1 MIWSAIQ
8 WARTA
13 RRRRVIVVLAIY
25 LGVAARLV
33 HGDET
38 PAAAPADEYRV
49 KAAILYNIARFV
61 EWPSDA
67 FADGV
72 SPVIV
77 CVVGVDPFGVA
88 LDDALQGRTVKG
100 RPVVIRRQ
108 HDPGRECHVVFIA
121 YSEQKRIDDI
131 IEQLGSTH
139 VLSMSEVDRFT
150 HRGGVIGLTTVGDR
164 VQFDINVSAAERARL
179 TVSSRL
185 MALASSIHRS
195 GAAAP

>member
-1 MIWSAIQ
+1 MIRLRHTTGTAARRIAGAGLITCLGLAGPVLHGDASAI
-8 WARTA
+8 
-13 RRRRVIVVLAIY
+13 
-25 LGVAARLV
+25 AA
-33 HGDET
+33 
-38 PAAAPADEYRV
+38 ADEYRV

-72 SPVIV
+72 SPVVV
-77 CVVGVDPFGVA
+77 CVVGVDPFGAA

-100 RPVVIRRQ
+100 RPVAIRRL
-108 HDPGRECHVVFIA
+108 HDLGRGCHVVFIS
-121 YSEQKRIDDI
+121 YSEQKRVDDI
-131 IEQLGSTH
+131 LEQLGSTH

-150 HRGGVIGLTTVGDR
+150 QRGGVIGLTTVGDR
-164 VQFDINVSAAERARL
+164 VRFDINVSAAERAQL

-185 MALASSIHRS
+185 MALASSVHRT

>member
-1 MIWSAIQ
+1 MAM
-8 WARTA
+8 
-13 RRRRVIVVLAIY
+13 VVLAIY
-25 LGVAARLV
+25 LGAAGRV
-33 HGDET
+33 VQGDAT
-38 PAAAPADEYRV
+38 ATADEYRV

-72 SPVIV
+72 SPVVV
-77 CVVGVDPFGVA
+77 CVVGVDPFGVT
-88 LDDALQGRTVKG
+88 LDDVLQGRTVKG
-100 RPVVIRRQ
+100 RPVAIRRL
-108 HDPGRECHVVFIA
+108 HDLGRGCHVVFIA

-150 HRGGVIGLTTVGDR
+150 QRGGVIGFTTVGDR
-164 VQFDINVSAAERARL
+164 VQFDINVSAAERAEL

-185 MALASSIHRS
+185 VALASSVRRAGGS
-195 GAAAP
+195 AP